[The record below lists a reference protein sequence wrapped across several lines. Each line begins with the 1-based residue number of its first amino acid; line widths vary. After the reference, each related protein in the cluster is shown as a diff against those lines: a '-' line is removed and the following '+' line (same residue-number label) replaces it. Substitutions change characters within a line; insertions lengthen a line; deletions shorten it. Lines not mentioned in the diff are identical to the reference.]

1 MGIFLLEGCYGFSFG
16 EILKDSL
23 MHHEKKKNSFPVTET
38 VSSSTVAFILI
49 SLCKHQLIPQAILGG
64 KLYSLH
70 FVLLEIGDRSL
81 ASSSSFCGLA
91 SLLFGLFI
99 RWKRDE
105 N

>member
-1 MGIFLLEGCYGFSFG
+1 
-16 EILKDSL
+16 